1 MLLQGRLHGPES
13 LSRELFSSAV
23 KLAANLDLTGPD
35 GAELA
40 QRRRDFAAHLYEVV
54 TRLIIIDEIDA
65 VGRREAIG
73 VEP

>member
-1 MLLQGRLHGPES
+1 
-13 LSRELFSSAV
+13 V
-23 KLAANLDLTGPD
+23 KLAANLDLIDP
-35 GAELA
+35 GAPELV
-40 QRRRDFAAHLYEVV
+40 QRRREFAAHLHDVV